1 VVAGKEVISFELRKS
16 VQNKDW
22 PIVDKLCSENNNS
35 LSDSETSFWIRSKY
49 MIGDF
54 EGCIEISEKVLFDNP
69 RSITALKFN
78 ARSKTKLELD
88 YMVIRESWEA
98 LLLHEPEN
106 FEAMNNIARTLVQE
120 GRIDAASS
128 KISEILDLNP
138 DYPPALTTLTNLRKI
153 SEESAVPLSSV
164 SYHATGK
171 KISKASMR
179 KFLRKTDAL
188 GGASALVEHFENF
201 NDYVKF
207 CYFLEMPRKLA
218 GVIKIAVDNPQC
230 HDSVIS
236 LLETSI
242 IDGRNSV
249 IEQIEKNSIRDDSLG
264 NRVDLTRLRFDV
276 LSRFRGYQP
285 DPEQIERLTMLMNK
299 QNTFSSEDSSEI
311 INFLFLRFKK
321 MFREKEWAVIASLL
335 KDVEFFDWNFQFCK
349 YYIISITKLER
360 KKELERKINRLCGV
374 IEEPIN
380 IEDLVDWMYTAGMY
394 LQVIDL
400 CDSKK
405 DIVTFRTNLI
415 YGRALKKL
423 GLIEES
429 ERILELSKKKI
440 HSMIKED
447 SLDVSGITKS
457 IMDIGYSGDIQ
468 SSERLLFEL
477 TSRNGLSSEIVDKEH
492 MGKFIGLVNDTLN
505 RQKRMRLQDTLVSGK
520 KLIREGE
527 HELAFRLLEPYI
539 VHKIENS
546 AELYEQFAISAIK
559 SGNEEAVAMLIPLMS
574 KRVNVTT
581 AARFIETLDSIGQFK
596 LHSQMIEQLRPN
608 LLDSVKIIRSFFKIR
623 LRYSGGMSVNE
634 YLVRLC
640 SIKKG
645 SREISYFIDAL
656 CRQEFPS
663 KEVVTL
669 ILTSRSRD
677 VDKLACMLTVNQTRN
692 NDPEIRA
699 IFDKI
704 LNLSKIDGSDPLTRK
719 LFERSANLSFT
730 MGDFEKSILL
740 VERFSKAEKATKQ
753 MVASK
758 LRSLLAV
765 GNSVEG
771 ENYLNQNSGV
781 FSEIQNLRFRLE
793 LGQRDFVIEQ
803 VTKMKIASLTI
814 EESKRVAE
822 ILFRLNMHVEY
833 CEIFRAPIS
842 KGDFTLSELTRYFH
856 SLCKLGEEQRMI
868 EEFEELRNFHS
879 WSAESRAILAIVG
892 YDFHLCDD
900 YIEEIEI
907 AISMEP
913 NRAVVPIF
921 VCESFISLERVDVS
935 YYFLAKYIHLMQ
947 GSGKTSEL
955 TRKIG
960 GALRDLEIEPNSI
973 CKENLSKKPIF
984 SDVEAIRQL
993 VKLVDSPSE
1002 KMMEEKRETGAK
1014 IAIHSHTLGIGGAER
1029 QVSLL
1034 LGFLAKG
1041 KVKSGD
1047 FSFIT
1052 NAIPKGSD
1060 YTNSY
1065 YPKIE
1070 EHNIEIF
1077 EYNKPA
1083 DFYGT
1088 WVSEQDFERILRHI
1102 SPLKRNRILSLIAIY
1117 NKGDFNV
1124 AHTWQDWCNVYGGIA
1139 ALLAGVDR
1147 VIMSGRTLPP
1157 EMKAILQARSGRSYK
1172 EAYKIILS
1180 LPGVEMIHNS
1190 NSGRAEY
1197 SKWLNVSE
1205 DNFGMIHNVVNTRSM
1220 DGKVT
1225 RRSSEIKKSL
1235 GISKNDLVIGYVG
1248 RFSSDKRPWIFLSIA
1263 DIILSKGD
1271 AEITSSELEEWV
1283 QKNQSLSIGDQGE
1296 LDSATLRKEL
1306 DSIENTHFIMI
1317 GDGPQLEKARSIVD
1331 NSTSLNGRVHIVGY
1345 SSEVNAYLDC
1355 MDCLVLTSKIEGLP
1369 NVIIEAQF
1377 SGVPVLTTNAGGARE
1392 CIIEGETGIV
1402 VDSGSVELMVSKLL
1416 EMINDSKFMKSA
1428 SKKSKK
1434 YALKEFGQKTWIKR
1448 MNNLYGVQK

>member
-1 VVAGKEVISFELRKS
+1 MVAGKEVISFELRKS

-54 EGCIEISEKVLFDNP
+54 EGCIEVSEKVLFENP
-69 RSITALKFN
+69 RSINALKFN

-88 YMVIRESWEA
+88 YMGVRESWEA

-138 DYPPALTTLTNLRKI
+138 DYPPALTTLANLRKI
-153 SEESAVPLSSV
+153 SEESEVPLSSV
-164 SYHATGK
+164 SYHASGK
-171 KISKASMR
+171 KTTKASM
-179 KFLRKTDAL
+179 KKTLRKADAL
-188 GGASALVEHFENF
+188 GGASALVGNFEDF
-201 NDYVKF
+201 NDYVQF
-207 CYFLEMPRKLA
+207 CYSLEMPRKLA
-218 GVIKIAVDNPQC
+218 GAIKIAVDNSQC
-230 HDSVIS
+230 HDSIIS

-249 IEQIEKNSIRDDSLG
+249 IEQIEKHSIRDDNLG
-264 NRVDLTRLRFDV
+264 NRIDLTRLRFDV
-276 LSRFRGYQP
+276 LGRFRSYKP
-285 DPEQIERLTMLMNK
+285 DPEQIERLTKLMNK
-299 QNTFSSEDSSEI
+299 QNTFSSEDSSEVV
-311 INFLFLRFKK
+311 NALFLRFRK
-321 MFREKEWAVIASLL
+321 MSREREWGIIASLL
-335 KDVEFFDWNFQFCK
+335 KNVEFFDWNFQFCK
-349 YYIISITKLER
+349 FYITSITKLER
-360 KKELERKINRLCGV
+360 KTELEGELNRLCGV
-374 IEEPIN
+374 IEEPLN

-394 LQVIDL
+394 LQVIDI
-400 CDSKK
+400 CDSKE

-423 GLIEES
+423 GLVEES

-447 SLDVSGITKS
+447 SIDISGITKS

-477 TSRNGLSSEIVDKEH
+477 TSRNRLSSEIVEKEH
-492 MGKFIGLVNDTLN
+492 VGKFIGLVNDTLN

-559 SGNEEAVAMLIPLMS
+559 SGNEEAVARLIPIMS
-574 KRVNVTT
+574 KRVNKTT

-596 LHSQMIEQLRPN
+596 LHSQMIEQMSPN
-608 LLDSVKIIRSFFKIR
+608 LLDSVKIIRSFFKVR
-623 LRYSGGMSVNE
+623 LRYSGGMGANE

-656 CRQEFPS
+656 CKQEFPS

-669 ILTSRSRD
+669 ILTSGSRD
-677 VDKLACMLTVNQTRN
+677 VEKLACMLTVNQTRN
-692 NDPEIRA
+692 NDSEIRA

-704 LNLSKIDGSDPLTRK
+704 LLLPKIERSDSLTRK

-740 VERFSKAEKATKQ
+740 VERFSKEEKETEQ

-758 LRSLLAV
+758 LRSLLAI

-771 ENYLNQNSGV
+771 EFYLNQNSGV

-803 VTKMKIASLTI
+803 VTEMEIDSLTI
-814 EESKRVAE
+814 GESKRVAE

-833 CEIFRAPIS
+833 CEIFHAPIS

-879 WSAESRAILAIVG
+879 WSAESRAILAVAG
-892 YDFHLCDD
+892 YDFHLCED

-935 YYFLAKYIHLMQ
+935 YYFLAKYIHLIQ
-947 GSGKTSEL
+947 GSGKISEL
-955 TRKIG
+955 ARKIG
-960 GALRDLEIEPNSI
+960 GALRDLEIEPNCI
-973 CKENLSKKPIF
+973 CKENLTKKPIF

-993 VKLVDSPSE
+993 AKLVDSSGE
-1002 KMMEEKRETGAK
+1002 KMIDGKRGRGK

-1034 LGFLAKG
+1034 LGLLSKG
-1041 KVKSGD
+1041 NVKSRD

-1070 EHNIEIF
+1070 KHNIDIF
-1077 EYNKPA
+1077 EYNKPS

-1088 WVSEQDFERILRHI
+1088 WVSEQDFDRILRHI
-1102 SPLKRNRILSLIAIY
+1102 SPLKRNRILSMIAIY
-1117 NKGDFNV
+1117 KKGDFNV

-1172 EAYKIILS
+1172 EAYKIILN

-1205 DNFGMIHNVVNTRSM
+1205 DNFGMIHNVLNTRSM
-1220 DGKVT
+1220 VRGAPK
-1225 RRSSEIKKSL
+1225 RSSEIKTGL
-1235 GISKNDLVIGYVG
+1235 GISKNDLVIGFVG

-1263 DIILSKGD
+1263 DKILSNGD
-1271 AEITSSELEEWV
+1271 EEKTSSDLEEWV
-1283 QKNQSLSIGDQGE
+1283 QKNQSLHIGDQGE
-1296 LDSATLRKEL
+1296 LEDATLRKEL
-1306 DSIENTHFIMI
+1306 DSIENTHFIMV

-1331 NSTSLNGRVHIVGY
+1331 NSTILNGRVHIVGY
-1345 SSEVNAYLDC
+1345 SSEVNAYLGC

-1369 NVIIEAQF
+1369 NVIIEAQY

-1402 VDSGSVELMVSKLL
+1402 VDSGSVELMASKLL
-1416 EMINDSKFMKSA
+1416 EMINDSNFMTSA

-1434 YALKEFGQKTWIKR
+1434 FALKEFGQKTWIKR